1 MAGKRHRDGST
12 PACPVQGGRLIQR
25 FLPLVEH
32 LHLAGAERD
41 RAGNRQLFFDQ
52 YLSLLLLYFFTPS
65 IKSLRALQ
73 EATNWEKT
81 RQKLGI
87 RRTSLGSLS
96 EAARVFDASL
106 VEPIVGSLPLRLCR

>member
-1 MAGKRHRDGST
+1 MADKGHRADSVPRF
-12 PACPVQGGRLIQR
+12 PAQGGRLIQR
-25 FLPLVEH
+25 FLPLVER

-65 IKSLRALQ
+65 MKSLRALQ
-73 EATNWEKT
+73 AATNWEKT

-87 RRTSLGSLS
+87 RRTALGSLS
-96 EAARVFDASL
+96 EASSVFDARL
-106 VEPIVGSLPLRLCR
+106 VE